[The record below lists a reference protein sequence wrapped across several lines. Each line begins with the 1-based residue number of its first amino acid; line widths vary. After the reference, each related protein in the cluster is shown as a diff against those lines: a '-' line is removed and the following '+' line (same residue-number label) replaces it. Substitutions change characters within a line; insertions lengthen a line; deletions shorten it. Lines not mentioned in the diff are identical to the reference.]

1 MGIVR
6 AIATLINAFPA
17 LAKFIEKLSQAI
29 KEKNARENWD
39 RKKQLI
45 ATDVRDS
52 NNIGG
57 MSAASVEWSGSISES
72 PAISRGSQGSTT
84 IHGIDPKQAGRI

>member
-39 RKKQLI
+39 RKKQII
-45 ATDVRDS
+45 ATAVRDS

-57 MSAASVEWSGSISES
+57 MSADSVEWSGSISES
-72 PAISRGSQGSTT
+72 PAIPRRSQDSPPVYKGS
-84 IHGIDPKQAGRI
+84 AE